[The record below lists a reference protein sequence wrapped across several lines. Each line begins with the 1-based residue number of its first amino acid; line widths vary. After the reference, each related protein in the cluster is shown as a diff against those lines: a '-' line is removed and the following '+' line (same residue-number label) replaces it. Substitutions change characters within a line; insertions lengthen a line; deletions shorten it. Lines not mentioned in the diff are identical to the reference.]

1 MDIKNLA
8 NQTILPIK
16 PYVPGKSVKQALSEI
31 DLPEVYKMAS
41 NENPRGASPKAKSR
55 YLELADQLHIYP
67 EIYDRELLDAF
78 AAKLGCSR
86 DNITLSNGGDGI
98 IYNMGMAVLNPGDE
112 TIIPDITFAVYETI
126 TRIMHAVPVFSPM
139 KNSAIDL
146 DDIYSRITDRTKIIF
161 ICNPNNPTG
170 QCLPPG
176 KLKEFLRKVPENIFV
191 FLDEAYIDFTEPE
204 YNIGS
209 VELLKGGMKNLFI
222 LRTFSKV
229 YGLAGVR
236 IGFGI
241 GDPELISLISRVKPP
256 FDLSI
261 VAENIAAE
269 ALADDEFY
277 NRTVSETAAEK
288 AYYYAEL
295 DKLGLSYFRSQTN
308 YILIDVKMDAKKAA
322 QALMEQ
328 GIIVRPAASYGFPTC
343 IRITIGQHRENELFF
358 KALGKL
364 MV

>member
-1 MDIKNLA
+1 M
-8 NQTILPIK
+8 
-16 PYVPGKSVKQALSEI
+16 V
-31 DLPEVYKMAS
+31 
-41 NENPRGASPKAKSR
+41 
-55 YLELADQLHIYP
+55 
-67 EIYDRELLDAF
+67 
-78 AAKLGCSR
+78 
-86 DNITLSNGGDGI
+86 
-98 IYNMGMAVLNPGDE
+98 
-112 TIIPDITFAVYETI
+112 
-126 TRIMHAVPVFSPM
+126 
-139 KNSAIDL
+139 
-146 DDIYSRITDRTKIIF
+146 
-161 ICNPNNPTG
+161 TG
-170 QCLPPG
+170 Q
-176 KLKEFLRKVPENIFV
+176 KVPDRCVVV
-191 FLDEAYIDFTEPE
+191 FDEAYYEFVEDPE
-204 YNIGS
+204 YAHGLDYVRQGRNVI
-209 VELLKGGMKNLFI
+209 VMH
-222 LRTFSKV
+222 TFSKV

-308 YILIDVKMDAKKAA
+308 YILIDVKMDCKKAA

-364 MV
+364 VV